1 MAFKLKPFYNL
12 NQTSIY
18 RTLDQ
23 EGILGVANDAG
34 TIRLHKDLTDPAQ
47 MQEVIDHEMVHI
59 DQFRHDSKDTG
70 NFAYN
75 NESMYFSPKNSA
87 KTIITKRSPVAD
99 GNPALAQEKEA
110 NDKEV
115 QRKIKNKYNGRS

>member
-1 MAFKLKPFYNL
+1 MSFKIKPSYEL
-12 NQTSIY
+12 NQTPIY
-18 RTLDQ
+18 RTLD
-23 EGILGVANDAG
+23 EDGILGVANDKG

-70 NFAYN
+70 NFAYD

-87 KTIITKRSPVAD
+87 KTIITKRSPAAD
-99 GNPALAQEKEA
+99 GNPQLAQEVEA
-110 NDKEV
+110 NDKKL
-115 QRKIKNKYNGRS
+115 QQKIKKKYNGK

>member
-1 MAFKLKPFYNL
+1 VGFKIKPSYNL
-12 NQTSIY
+12 NQTPIY

-47 MQEVIDHEMVHI
+47 MQDVIDHEMVHI

-70 NFAYN
+70 NFAYD

-87 KTIITKRSPVAD
+87 KTIITKRSPAAD
-99 GNPALAQEKEA
+99 GNPQLAQEVEA
-110 NDKEV
+110 NDKKL
-115 QRKIKNKYNGRS
+115 QQKIKKKYNGK

>member
-1 MAFKLKPFYNL
+1 MGFKIKPSYNL
-12 NQTSIY
+12 NQTPIY

-34 TIRLHKDLTDPAQ
+34 TIRLHKDLTNPDQ

-70 NFAYN
+70 NFAYDN
-75 NESMYFSPKNSA
+75 NNMYFSPKNSA
-87 KTIITKRSPVAD
+87 KTIITKRSSDAD
-99 GNPALAQEKEA
+99 GNPALAQEVEA
-110 NDKEV
+110 NDKKL
-115 QRKIKNKYNGRS
+115 QQKIKNKYDGRS